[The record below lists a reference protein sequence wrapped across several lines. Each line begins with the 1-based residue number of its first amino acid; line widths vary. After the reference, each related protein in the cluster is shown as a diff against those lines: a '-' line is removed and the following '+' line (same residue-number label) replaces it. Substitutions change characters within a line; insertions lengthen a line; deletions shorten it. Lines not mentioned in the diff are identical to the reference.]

1 MYGLFYSALAGGKNM
16 FTPNV
21 FGTGGAFVDGKVN
34 DEPVFENPVMGM
46 MMKGVPVQHMKLH
59 EPHVY
64 GDVMELIDCVREG
77 NDRPCASAE
86 HGRHVLEI
94 IEAGFESMRTGKTV
108 ELKTTFTPLSLE
120 ELD

>member
-1 MYGLFYSALAGGKNM
+1 
-16 FTPNV
+16 
-21 FGTGGAFVDGKVN
+21 
-34 DEPVFENPVMGM
+34 
-46 MMKGVPVQHMKLH
+46 MKMH

-64 GDVMELIDCVREG
+64 GDVMELIECVHNNTE
-77 NDRPCASAE
+77 PCASAE

-108 ELKTTFTPLSLE
+108 ELKTTFTPLKLE